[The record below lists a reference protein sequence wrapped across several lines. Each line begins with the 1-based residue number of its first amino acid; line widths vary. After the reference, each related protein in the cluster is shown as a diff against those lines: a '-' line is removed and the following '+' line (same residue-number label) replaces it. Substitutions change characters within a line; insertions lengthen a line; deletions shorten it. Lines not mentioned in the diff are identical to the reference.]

1 MCKHM
6 SFFKFT
12 ININSNNNNTNNS
25 KHHSTNDPGSEPPG
39 KQQYNKNVLLILG
52 IIFIV
57 LFYLANSD
65 NSISFPDLLNIFTT
79 TYIEKLFDSFL

>member
-1 MCKHM
+1 MCKNM
-6 SFFKFT
+6 SLFNFT

-25 KHHSTNDPGSEPPG
+25 KHHSTNDPGSKPPD
-39 KQQYNKNVLLILG
+39 KQQYNKNALLILG

-57 LFYLANSD
+57 LFYLPNSD

-79 TYIEKLFDSFL
+79 TYIEKIFNSFL